1 MVKRIKAQ
9 HQRHGRQW
17 LLGTVSA
24 LSLLA
29 TAHAKADQVTV
40 KDGDTVWDLANQY
53 QTSVN
58 AIEDANPHVKKINSS
73 VDLIYAGQQLE
84 LSKNS
89 TVSQTSAVDSD
100 SYTVKSGDTLSQIS
114 ERLHVSLADL
124 VSWNHLSNPD
134 QLVIGQQLIVK
145 GTATVSQ
152 TPAST
157 SVAEASNTAVSVSS
171 VTDTSAASQAVVQS
185 APVDS
190 AESTVLD
197 RADAVNN
204 AASPASQAGE
214 SAAASNQAASSAVT
228 PAQNLTNSAEQSSM
242 VGSSQSSAANTVQAD
257 TNASP
262 NDQPASTAAASST
275 SEAAPVEQ
283 AAASSTASATAA
295 ISSADAIS
303 ESTSTEQS
311 AQPTVASSVAE
322 STSLVATD
330 SSVTSDQTTTADYSG
345 TVASTSSEQ
354 SNTNSTAATADA
366 TSTSTSEQSSAN
378 SAAATA
384 DATSTSTSE
393 QSSANSAAA
402 TTDTAA
408 STNGSSDLTTG
419 SVVSLAVK
427 LANANIPYVWGGA
440 SLSGM
445 DCSGLVDYV
454 FQNTEGISLPHYTVS
469 LESCVSQH
477 SVAEA
482 QPGDIL
488 FWGDHGSTYHCAIYI
503 GNNQYV
509 AAPQPGQNVE
519 IETISPYFMPSFAGT
534 VIR

>member
-53 QTSVN
+53 QTSVK

-73 VDLIYAGQQLE
+73 VDLIYAGQQLK

-100 SYTVKSGDTLSQIS
+100 SYTVKSGDTLNQIS

-145 GTATVSQ
+145 GTAAASQ

-157 SVAEASNTAVSVSS
+157 SAAEASNTAVSVPATTSASS
-171 VTDTSAASQAVVQS
+171 VSQAVVQT
-185 APVDS
+185 APVVS
-190 AESTVLD
+190 AESTASD
-197 RADAVNN
+197 GADSNSN
-204 AASPASQAGE
+204 AASQASQADE
-214 SAAASNQAASSAVT
+214 PAAAPSQAATSAVTSAQDLTSSTEQSSAAASSEMV
-228 PAQNLTNSAEQSSM
+228 SAE
-242 VGSSQSSAANTVQAD
+242 SSAADMASAD
-257 TNASP
+257 TVSSFD
-262 NDQPASTAAASST
+262 DQSAASST
-275 SEAAPVEQ
+275 SETVPVEQ
-283 AAASSTASATAA
+283 TAASSTATTAAA

-303 ESTSTEQS
+303 ESASAEQPMQS
-311 AQPTVASSVAE
+311 TVASSVAE
-322 STSLVATD
+322 STSQQAD
-330 SSVTSDQTTTADYSG
+330 SSTSLATADSSA
-345 TVASTSSEQ
+345 ASTQTATTDYSTAAASSSTSEQ
-354 SNTNSTAATADA
+354 ASTNSTAGTAD
-366 TSTSTSEQSSAN
+366 SAV
-378 SAAATA
+378 
-384 DATSTSTSE
+384 
-393 QSSANSAAA
+393 
-402 TTDTAA
+402 
-408 STNGSSDLTTG
+408 STNSSSDLTTG

-454 FQNTEGISLPHYTVS
+454 FQNAEGISLPHYTVS

-482 QPGDIL
+482 QPGDVL
-488 FWGDHGSTYHCAIYI
+488 FWGNHGSTYHCAIYI

-534 VIR
+534 VIH

>member
-9 HQRHGRQW
+9 HQRHGQQW

-134 QLVIGQQLIVK
+134 QLAIGQQLIVK
-145 GTATVSQ
+145 GTAAASQ

-157 SVAEASNTAVSVSS
+157 SAAEASNTAVSVPATANAGSVS
-171 VTDTSAASQAVVQS
+171 QTVVQTAPVVSAESTASDVTDSNSNAASQA
-185 APVDS
+185 
-190 AESTVLD
+190 
-197 RADAVNN
+197 
-204 AASPASQAGE
+204 SQADE
-214 SAAASNQAASSAVT
+214 PAAALSQAATPAVTSAQDLTSGTEQSSTAASSEMV
-228 PAQNLTNSAEQSSM
+228 SAE
-242 VGSSQSSAANTVQAD
+242 SSAANMASAD
-257 TNASP
+257 TVSSFD
-262 NDQPASTAAASST
+262 DQSAATTAASST
-275 SEAAPVEQ
+275 SETVPVEQ
-283 AAASSTASATAA
+283 TAASSTTTTAAA
-295 ISSADAIS
+295 ISSADAIN
-303 ESTSTEQS
+303 ESASAEQPTQS
-311 AQPTVASSVAE
+311 TVASSVAA
-322 STSLVATD
+322 STSQQAASSTSPAAAD
-330 SSVTSDQTTTADYSG
+330 SSAASTQTATTDYS
-345 TVASTSSEQ
+345 TAAASTSS
-354 SNTNSTAATADA
+354 S
-366 TSTSTSEQSSAN
+366 STSEQAGAN
-378 SAAATA
+378 STTVAA
-384 DATSTSTSE
+384 
-393 QSSANSAAA
+393 
-402 TTDTAA
+402 DTAA
-408 STNGSSDLTTG
+408 STNSSSDLTTG

-454 FQNTEGISLPHYTVS
+454 FQNAEGISLPHYTVS

-482 QPGDIL
+482 QPGDVL
-488 FWGDHGSTYHCAIYI
+488 FWGNHGSTYHCAIYI

>member
-1 MVKRIKAQ
+1 M
-9 HQRHGRQW
+9 
-17 LLGTVSA
+17 
-24 LSLLA
+24 SLLA

-145 GTATVSQ
+145 GTAAASQ

-157 SVAEASNTAVSVSS
+157 SAAEASNTAVSVPATANAGS
-171 VTDTSAASQAVVQS
+171 VNQTVVQTAPVVSAESTASDGTDSNSNAASQA
-185 APVDS
+185 
-190 AESTVLD
+190 
-197 RADAVNN
+197 
-204 AASPASQAGE
+204 SQADE
-214 SAAASNQAASSAVT
+214 PAAALSQAVT
-228 PAQNLTNSAEQSSM
+228 PAVTSAQDLTSGTEQSSTAASSEM
-242 VGSSQSSAANTVQAD
+242 VSAESSAANMASAD
-257 TNASP
+257 TVSSFD
-262 NDQPASTAAASST
+262 DQSAATTAASST
-275 SEAAPVEQ
+275 SETVPVEQ
-283 AAASSTASATAA
+283 TAASSTTTTAAA
-295 ISSADAIS
+295 ISSADAIN
-303 ESTSTEQS
+303 ESASAEQPTQS
-311 AQPTVASSVAE
+311 TVASSVAE
-322 STSLVATD
+322 STNQQAASSTSLAAAD
-330 SSVTSDQTTTADYSG
+330 SSAASTQTATTDYS
-345 TVASTSSEQ
+345 TAAASTSS
-354 SNTNSTAATADA
+354 S
-366 TSTSTSEQSSAN
+366 STSEQAGAN
-378 SAAATA
+378 STTVAA
-384 DATSTSTSE
+384 
-393 QSSANSAAA
+393 
-402 TTDTAA
+402 DTAA
-408 STNGSSDLTTG
+408 STNSSSDLTTG

-454 FQNTEGISLPHYTVS
+454 FQNAEGISLPHYTVS

-482 QPGDIL
+482 QPGDVL
-488 FWGDHGSTYHCAIYI
+488 FWGNHGSTYHCAIYI

-534 VIR
+534 VIH

>member
-53 QTSVN
+53 QTSVK
-58 AIEDANPHVKKINSS
+58 AIEDANPHVKKISSS

-89 TVSQTSAVDSD
+89 TVSQASAVDSD

-145 GTATVSQ
+145 GTAAASQ

-157 SVAEASNTAVSVSS
+157 SAAEASNTAVSVPATTNASS
-171 VTDTSAASQAVVQS
+171 VSQAVVQT
-185 APVDS
+185 APVVS
-190 AESTVLD
+190 AESTASD
-197 RADAVNN
+197 SAVSINN
-204 AASPASQAGE
+204 AASQTSQADE
-214 SAAASNQAASSAVT
+214 PAAASSQAPAVT
-228 PAQNLTNSAEQSSM
+228 SAQNLNSSAEQSSTAE
-242 VGSSQSSAANTVQAD
+242 SSETVSAESADTVSSFDDQSAA
-257 TNASP
+257 
-262 NDQPASTAAASST
+262 TAAASSA
-275 SEAAPVEQ
+275 SETAPVEQ
-283 AAASSTASATAA
+283 TAASSTATTAAA
-295 ISSADAIS
+295 ISSADANS
-303 ESTSTEQS
+303 ESASAEQPTQS
-311 AQPTVASSVAE
+311 AAASSVAE
-322 STSLVATD
+322 STSQQADSTSLVAAD
-330 SSVTSDQTTTADYSG
+330 SSAASTQTATTDYS
-345 TVASTSSEQ
+345 TAAASTSS
-354 SNTNSTAATADA
+354 S
-366 TSTSTSEQSSAN
+366 STSEQASTNNTAV
-378 SAAATA
+378 AA
-384 DATSTSTSE
+384 
-393 QSSANSAAA
+393 
-402 TTDTAA
+402 DTAA
-408 STNGSSDLTTG
+408 STNSSSDLTTG

-454 FQNTEGISLPHYTVS
+454 FQNAEGISLPHYTVS

-488 FWGDHGSTYHCAIYI
+488 FWGNHGSTYHCAIYI

>member
-9 HQRHGRQW
+9 RQRHGRQW

-53 QTSVN
+53 QTSVK

-124 VSWNHLSNPD
+124 VSWNHLNNPD

-145 GTATVSQ
+145 GTAAASQ
-152 TPAST
+152 TPASI
-157 SVAEASNTAVSVSS
+157 SAAEASNTAVSVPATTNASS
-171 VTDTSAASQAVVQS
+171 VSQAVVQT
-185 APVDS
+185 APVVS
-190 AESTVLD
+190 AESTASD
-197 RADAVNN
+197 GADSNSN
-204 AASPASQAGE
+204 AASQASQADE
-214 SAAASNQAASSAVT
+214 PAAAPSQAATSAVT
-228 PAQNLTNSAEQSSM
+228 SAQDLTSSTEQSSASA
-242 VGSSQSSAANTVQAD
+242 SSEMISAESSAADMASAD
-257 TNASP
+257 TVSSFD
-262 NDQPASTAAASST
+262 DQSAASST
-275 SEAAPVEQ
+275 SETVPVEQ
-283 AAASSTASATAA
+283 TTASSTATTAAA

-303 ESTSTEQS
+303 ESASAEQPMQS
-311 AQPTVASSVAE
+311 TVASSVAE
-322 STSLVATD
+322 STSQQAD
-330 SSVTSDQTTTADYSG
+330 SSTSLATADSSA
-345 TVASTSSEQ
+345 ASTQTATTDYSTAAASSSTSEQ
-354 SNTNSTAATADA
+354 ASTNSTAGTAD
-366 TSTSTSEQSSAN
+366 SAV
-378 SAAATA
+378 
-384 DATSTSTSE
+384 
-393 QSSANSAAA
+393 
-402 TTDTAA
+402 
-408 STNGSSDLTTG
+408 STNSSSDLTTG

-454 FQNTEGISLPHYTVS
+454 FQNAEGISLPHYTVS

-488 FWGDHGSTYHCAIYI
+488 FWGNHGSTYHCAIYI

>member
-9 HQRHGRQW
+9 RQRHGRQW

-53 QTSVN
+53 QTSVK
-58 AIEDANPHVKKINSS
+58 AIEDVNPHVKKINSS

-145 GTATVSQ
+145 GTAAASQ
-152 TPAST
+152 TPASI
-157 SVAEASNTAVSVSS
+157 SAAEASNTAVSVPATTNASS
-171 VTDTSAASQAVVQS
+171 VSQAVVQT
-185 APVDS
+185 APVVS
-190 AESTVLD
+190 AESTASD
-197 RADAVNN
+197 GADSNSNAV
-204 AASPASQAGE
+204 SQASQADE
-214 SAAASNQAASSAVT
+214 PATAPSQAATSAVTSAQDLTSSTEQSSAAASSEMI
-228 PAQNLTNSAEQSSM
+228 SAE
-242 VGSSQSSAANTVQAD
+242 SSAADMASAD
-257 TNASP
+257 TVSSFD
-262 NDQPASTAAASST
+262 DQSAASST
-275 SEAAPVEQ
+275 SETVSVEQ
-283 AAASSTASATAA
+283 TTASSTATTAAA

-303 ESTSTEQS
+303 ESASAEQPMQS
-311 AQPTVASSVAE
+311 TVASSVAE
-322 STSLVATD
+322 STSQQAD
-330 SSVTSDQTTTADYSG
+330 SSTSLATADSSA
-345 TVASTSSEQ
+345 ASTQ
-354 SNTNSTAATADA
+354 TATTDYSTAAA
-366 TSTSTSEQSSAN
+366 SSSTSEQ
-378 SAAATA
+378 
-384 DATSTSTSE
+384 
-393 QSSANSAAA
+393 
-402 TTDTAA
+402 A
-408 STNGSSDLTTG
+408 STNSTVGTADSAVSTSSSSDLTTG

-454 FQNTEGISLPHYTVS
+454 FQNAEGISLPHYTVS

-488 FWGDHGSTYHCAIYI
+488 FWGNHGSTYHCAIYI

-534 VIR
+534 VIH

>member
-29 TAHAKADQVTV
+29 TAHAKADQVTI

-53 QTSVN
+53 QTSVK

-145 GTATVSQ
+145 GTAAASQ

-157 SVAEASNTAVSVSS
+157 SAAEASNTAVSVPATTNASS
-171 VTDTSAASQAVVQS
+171 VSQAVVQT
-185 APVDS
+185 APVVS
-190 AESTVLD
+190 AESTASD
-197 RADAVNN
+197 GADSNSN
-204 AASPASQAGE
+204 AASQASQADE
-214 SAAASNQAASSAVT
+214 PAAAPSQAATSAVTSAQDLTSSTEQSSAAASSEMV
-228 PAQNLTNSAEQSSM
+228 SAE
-242 VGSSQSSAANTVQAD
+242 SSAADMASAD
-257 TNASP
+257 TVSSFD
-262 NDQPASTAAASST
+262 DQSAASST
-275 SEAAPVEQ
+275 SETVPVEQ
-283 AAASSTASATAA
+283 TAASSTATTAAA

-303 ESTSTEQS
+303 ESASAEQPMQS
-311 AQPTVASSVAE
+311 TVASSVAE
-322 STSLVATD
+322 STSQQAD
-330 SSVTSDQTTTADYSG
+330 SSTSLATADLSA
-345 TVASTSSEQ
+345 ASTQTATTDYSTAAASSSTSEQ
-354 SNTNSTAATADA
+354 ASTNSTAGTAD
-366 TSTSTSEQSSAN
+366 SAV
-378 SAAATA
+378 
-384 DATSTSTSE
+384 
-393 QSSANSAAA
+393 
-402 TTDTAA
+402 
-408 STNGSSDLTTG
+408 STNSSSDLTTG

-454 FQNTEGISLPHYTVS
+454 FQNAEGISLPHYTVS

-488 FWGDHGSTYHCAIYI
+488 FWGNHGSTYHCAIYI

-534 VIR
+534 VIH

>member
-9 HQRHGRQW
+9 RQRHGRQW

-53 QTSVN
+53 QTSVK

-145 GTATVSQ
+145 GTAAASQ

-157 SVAEASNTAVSVSS
+157 SAAEASNTAVSVPATTNASS
-171 VTDTSAASQAVVQS
+171 VSQAVVQT
-185 APVDS
+185 APVVS
-190 AESTVLD
+190 AESTASD
-197 RADAVNN
+197 GADSNSN
-204 AASPASQAGE
+204 AASQASQADE
-214 SAAASNQAASSAVT
+214 PAAAPSQAATSAVTSAQDLTSSTEQSSAAASSEMV
-228 PAQNLTNSAEQSSM
+228 SAE
-242 VGSSQSSAANTVQAD
+242 SSAADMASAD
-257 TNASP
+257 TVSSFD
-262 NDQPASTAAASST
+262 DQSAASST
-275 SEAAPVEQ
+275 SETVPVEQ
-283 AAASSTASATAA
+283 TAASSTATTAVA
-295 ISSADAIS
+295 ISSAEAIS
-303 ESTSTEQS
+303 ESASAEQPMQS
-311 AQPTVASSVAE
+311 TVASSVAE
-322 STSLVATD
+322 STSQQAASSTILATAD
-330 SSVTSDQTTTADYSG
+330 SSAASTQTATTDYS
-345 TVASTSSEQ
+345 TAAASSSTSEQ
-354 SNTNSTAATADA
+354 ASTNSTAGTAD
-366 TSTSTSEQSSAN
+366 SAV
-378 SAAATA
+378 
-384 DATSTSTSE
+384 
-393 QSSANSAAA
+393 
-402 TTDTAA
+402 
-408 STNGSSDLTTG
+408 STNSSSDLTTG

-454 FQNTEGISLPHYTVS
+454 FQNAEEISLPHYTVS

-488 FWGDHGSTYHCAIYI
+488 FWGNHGSTYHCAIYI

-534 VIR
+534 VIH

>member
-58 AIEDANPHVKKINSS
+58 AIEDANPHVKKISSS

-124 VSWNHLSNPD
+124 VSWNHLGNPD

-145 GTATVSQ
+145 GTAAASQ

-157 SVAEASNTAVSVSS
+157 SAAEASNTAVSVPATANASS
-171 VTDTSAASQAVVQS
+171 VSQTVVQTAPVVSAESTASDGTDSNSNAASQA
-185 APVDS
+185 
-190 AESTVLD
+190 
-197 RADAVNN
+197 
-204 AASPASQAGE
+204 SQADE
-214 SAAASNQAASSAVT
+214 PAAALSQAATPAVTSAQDLTSGTEQSSTAASSEMV
-228 PAQNLTNSAEQSSM
+228 SAE
-242 VGSSQSSAANTVQAD
+242 SSAANMASAD
-257 TNASP
+257 TVSSFD
-262 NDQPASTAAASST
+262 DQSAATTAASST
-275 SEAAPVEQ
+275 SETVPVEQ
-283 AAASSTASATAA
+283 TAASSTATTAAA

-303 ESTSTEQS
+303 ESASAEQPTQS
-311 AQPTVASSVAE
+311 TVASSVAE
-322 STSLVATD
+322 STNQQAASSTSLAAVNSSAASTQTAT
-330 SSVTSDQTTTADYSG
+330 TDYS
-345 TVASTSSEQ
+345 TAAASTSS
-354 SNTNSTAATADA
+354 S
-366 TSTSTSEQSSAN
+366 STSEQAGAN
-378 SAAATA
+378 STTVAA
-384 DATSTSTSE
+384 
-393 QSSANSAAA
+393 
-402 TTDTAA
+402 DTAA
-408 STNGSSDLTTG
+408 STNSSSDLTTG

-454 FQNTEGISLPHYTVS
+454 FQNAEGISLPHYTVS

-488 FWGDHGSTYHCAIYI
+488 FWGNHGSTYHCAIYI

>member
-9 HQRHGRQW
+9 RQRHGRQW

-53 QTSVN
+53 QTSVK

-124 VSWNHLSNPD
+124 VSWNHLNNPD

-145 GTATVSQ
+145 GTAAASQ
-152 TPAST
+152 TPASI
-157 SVAEASNTAVSVSS
+157 SAAEASNTAVSVPATTNASS
-171 VTDTSAASQAVVQS
+171 VSQAVVQT
-185 APVDS
+185 APVVS
-190 AESTVLD
+190 AESTASD
-197 RADAVNN
+197 GADSNSN
-204 AASPASQAGE
+204 AASQASQADE
-214 SAAASNQAASSAVT
+214 PAAAPSQAATSAVT
-228 PAQNLTNSAEQSSM
+228 SAQDLTSSTEQSSAE
-242 VGSSQSSAANTVQAD
+242 SLAADMASAD
-257 TNASP
+257 TVSSFD
-262 NDQPASTAAASST
+262 DQSAASST
-275 SEAAPVEQ
+275 SETVPVEQ
-283 AAASSTASATAA
+283 TTASSTATTAAA

-303 ESTSTEQS
+303 ESASAEQPMQS
-311 AQPTVASSVAE
+311 TVASSVAE
-322 STSLVATD
+322 STSQQAASSTSLATAD
-330 SSVTSDQTTTADYSG
+330 SSAASTQTATTDYS
-345 TVASTSSEQ
+345 TAAASSSTSEQ
-354 SNTNSTAATADA
+354 ASTNSTAGTAD
-366 TSTSTSEQSSAN
+366 SAV
-378 SAAATA
+378 
-384 DATSTSTSE
+384 
-393 QSSANSAAA
+393 
-402 TTDTAA
+402 
-408 STNGSSDLTTG
+408 STNSSSDLTTG

-454 FQNTEGISLPHYTVS
+454 FQNAEGISLPHYTVS

-488 FWGDHGSTYHCAIYI
+488 FWGNHGSTYHCAIYI

-534 VIR
+534 VIH

>member
-9 HQRHGRQW
+9 RQRHGRQW

-53 QTSVN
+53 QTSVK

-145 GTATVSQ
+145 GTAAASQ
-152 TPAST
+152 TPASI
-157 SVAEASNTAVSVSS
+157 SAAEASNTAVSVPATTNASS
-171 VTDTSAASQAVVQS
+171 VSQAVVQT
-185 APVDS
+185 APVVS
-190 AESTVLD
+190 AESTASD
-197 RADAVNN
+197 GADSNSNAV
-204 AASPASQAGE
+204 SQASQADE
-214 SAAASNQAASSAVT
+214 PVAAPSQAATSAVTSAQDLTSSTEQSSAAASSEMI
-228 PAQNLTNSAEQSSM
+228 SAE
-242 VGSSQSSAANTVQAD
+242 SSAADMASAD
-257 TNASP
+257 TVSSFD
-262 NDQPASTAAASST
+262 DQSAASST
-275 SEAAPVEQ
+275 SETVSVEQ
-283 AAASSTASATAA
+283 TTASSTSTTAAA

-303 ESTSTEQS
+303 ESASAEQPMQS
-311 AQPTVASSVAE
+311 TVASSVAE
-322 STSLVATD
+322 STSQQAD
-330 SSVTSDQTTTADYSG
+330 SSTSLATADSSA
-345 TVASTSSEQ
+345 ASTQ
-354 SNTNSTAATADA
+354 TATTDYSTAAA
-366 TSTSTSEQSSAN
+366 SSSTSEQ
-378 SAAATA
+378 
-384 DATSTSTSE
+384 
-393 QSSANSAAA
+393 
-402 TTDTAA
+402 A
-408 STNGSSDLTTG
+408 STNSTVGTADSAVSTSSSSDLTTG

-454 FQNTEGISLPHYTVS
+454 FQNAEGISLPHYTVS

-488 FWGDHGSTYHCAIYI
+488 FWGNHGSTYHCAIYI

-534 VIR
+534 VIH

>member
-89 TVSQTSAVDSD
+89 TVSQTSAVDGD

-145 GTATVSQ
+145 GTAAASQ

-157 SVAEASNTAVSVSS
+157 SAAEASNTAVSVPATANASS
-171 VTDTSAASQAVVQS
+171 VSQAVVQT
-185 APVDS
+185 APVVS
-190 AESTVLD
+190 AESTASD
-197 RADAVNN
+197 GTDSNSN
-204 AASPASQAGE
+204 AASQASQADEPAAALSQAATPAVTSAQDLTSGTE
-214 SAAASNQAASSAVT
+214 QSSAAASSEMV
-228 PAQNLTNSAEQSSM
+228 SAE
-242 VGSSQSSAANTVQAD
+242 SSAADMASAD
-257 TNASP
+257 TVSSFD
-262 NDQPASTAAASST
+262 DQSAASST
-275 SEAAPVEQ
+275 SETVPVEQ
-283 AAASSTASATAA
+283 TAASSTATTAAA

-303 ESTSTEQS
+303 ESASAEQPMQS
-311 AQPTVASSVAE
+311 TVASSVAE
-322 STSLVATD
+322 STSQQAD
-330 SSVTSDQTTTADYSG
+330 SSTSLATADSSA
-345 TVASTSSEQ
+345 ASTQTATTDYSTAAASSSTSEQ
-354 SNTNSTAATADA
+354 ASTNSTAGTAD
-366 TSTSTSEQSSAN
+366 SAV
-378 SAAATA
+378 
-384 DATSTSTSE
+384 
-393 QSSANSAAA
+393 
-402 TTDTAA
+402 
-408 STNGSSDLTTG
+408 STNSSSDLTTG

-454 FQNTEGISLPHYTVS
+454 FQNAEGISLPHYTVS

-482 QPGDIL
+482 QPGDVL
-488 FWGDHGSTYHCAIYI
+488 FWGNHGSTYHCAIYI

-509 AAPQPGQNVE
+509 AAPRPGQNVE

-534 VIR
+534 VIH

>member
-145 GTATVSQ
+145 GTAAASQ

-157 SVAEASNTAVSVSS
+157 SAAEASNTAVSVPATANAGS
-171 VTDTSAASQAVVQS
+171 VSQTVVQTAPVVSAESTASDGADSNSDAASQA
-185 APVDS
+185 
-190 AESTVLD
+190 
-197 RADAVNN
+197 
-204 AASPASQAGE
+204 SQADE
-214 SAAASNQAASSAVT
+214 PAAAPSQAAISAVTSAQDLTSSTEQSSAAASSEMV
-228 PAQNLTNSAEQSSM
+228 SAE
-242 VGSSQSSAANTVQAD
+242 SSAADMASAD
-257 TNASP
+257 TVSSFD
-262 NDQPASTAAASST
+262 DQSTATTAASST
-275 SEAAPVEQ
+275 SETVPVEQ
-283 AAASSTASATAA
+283 TAASSTTTTAAA
-295 ISSADAIS
+295 ISSSDAIN
-303 ESTSTEQS
+303 ESASAEQPTQS
-311 AQPTVASSVAE
+311 TVASSVVE
-322 STSLVATD
+322 STSQQAASSTSPAAAD
-330 SSVTSDQTTTADYSG
+330 SSAASTQTATTDYS
-345 TVASTSSEQ
+345 TAAASTSS
-354 SNTNSTAATADA
+354 S
-366 TSTSTSEQSSAN
+366 STSEQAGTN
-378 SAAATA
+378 STTVAA
-384 DATSTSTSE
+384 D
-393 QSSANSAAA
+393 
-402 TTDTAA
+402 TTA
-408 STNGSSDLTTG
+408 STNSSSDLTTG

-454 FQNTEGISLPHYTVS
+454 FQNAEGISLPHYTVS

-488 FWGDHGSTYHCAIYI
+488 FWGNHGSTYHCAIYI

>member
-145 GTATVSQ
+145 GTAAASQ

-157 SVAEASNTAVSVSS
+157 SAAEASNTAVSVPATANAGS
-171 VTDTSAASQAVVQS
+171 VSQTVVQTAPVVSAESTASDGADSNSDAASQA
-185 APVDS
+185 
-190 AESTVLD
+190 
-197 RADAVNN
+197 
-204 AASPASQAGE
+204 SQADE
-214 SAAASNQAASSAVT
+214 PAAAPSQAAISAVTSAQDLTSSTEQSSAAASSEMV
-228 PAQNLTNSAEQSSM
+228 SAE
-242 VGSSQSSAANTVQAD
+242 SSAADMASAD
-257 TNASP
+257 TVSSFD
-262 NDQPASTAAASST
+262 DQSTATTAASST
-275 SEAAPVEQ
+275 SETVPVEQ
-283 AAASSTASATAA
+283 TAASSTATTAAA
-295 ISSADAIS
+295 ISSSDAIN
-303 ESTSTEQS
+303 ESASAEQPTQS
-311 AQPTVASSVAE
+311 TVASSVVE
-322 STSLVATD
+322 STSQQAD
-330 SSVTSDQTTTADYSG
+330 SSTSPAAADSSATSTQTATTDYS
-345 TVASTSSEQ
+345 TAAASTSS
-354 SNTNSTAATADA
+354 S
-366 TSTSTSEQSSAN
+366 STSEQAGTN
-378 SAAATA
+378 STTVAA
-384 DATSTSTSE
+384 D
-393 QSSANSAAA
+393 
-402 TTDTAA
+402 TTA
-408 STNGSSDLTTG
+408 STNSSSDLTTG

-454 FQNTEGISLPHYTVS
+454 FQNAEGISLPHYTVS

-488 FWGDHGSTYHCAIYI
+488 FWGNHGSTYHCAIYI

>member
-9 HQRHGRQW
+9 HQWHGRQW

-134 QLVIGQQLIVK
+134 QLAIGQQLIVK
-145 GTATVSQ
+145 GTAAASQ

-157 SVAEASNTAVSVSS
+157 SAAEASNTAVSVPATANAGS
-171 VTDTSAASQAVVQS
+171 VSQTVVQTAPVVSAESTASDGTDSNSNAASQA
-185 APVDS
+185 
-190 AESTVLD
+190 
-197 RADAVNN
+197 
-204 AASPASQAGE
+204 SQADE
-214 SAAASNQAASSAVT
+214 PAAALSQAATPAVT
-228 PAQNLTNSAEQSSM
+228 SAQDLTSGTEQSSTASSEM
-242 VGSSQSSAANTVQAD
+242 VSAESSAANMASAD
-257 TNASP
+257 TVSSFD
-262 NDQPASTAAASST
+262 DQSAATTAASST
-275 SEAAPVEQ
+275 SETVPVEQ
-283 AAASSTASATAA
+283 TAASSTTTTAAA
-295 ISSADAIS
+295 ISSADAIN
-303 ESTSTEQS
+303 ESALAEQPTQS
-311 AQPTVASSVAE
+311 TVASSVAA
-322 STSLVATD
+322 STSQQAASSTSPAAAD
-330 SSVTSDQTTTADYSG
+330 SSAASTQTATTDYS
-345 TVASTSSEQ
+345 TAAASTSS
-354 SNTNSTAATADA
+354 S
-366 TSTSTSEQSSAN
+366 STSEQAGAN
-378 SAAATA
+378 STTVAA
-384 DATSTSTSE
+384 D
-393 QSSANSAAA
+393 
-402 TTDTAA
+402 TTA
-408 STNGSSDLTTG
+408 STNSSSDLTTG

-454 FQNTEGISLPHYTVS
+454 FQNAEGISLPHYTVS

-482 QPGDIL
+482 QPGDVL
-488 FWGDHGSTYHCAIYI
+488 FWGNHGSTYHCAIYI

>member
-9 HQRHGRQW
+9 RQRHGRQW

-53 QTSVN
+53 QTSVK

-124 VSWNHLSNPD
+124 VSWNHLNNPD

-145 GTATVSQ
+145 GTAAASQ
-152 TPAST
+152 TPASI
-157 SVAEASNTAVSVSS
+157 SAAEASNTAVSVPATANAGS
-171 VTDTSAASQAVVQS
+171 VSQTVVQTAPVVSAESTALDGTDSNSNAASQA
-185 APVDS
+185 
-190 AESTVLD
+190 
-197 RADAVNN
+197 
-204 AASPASQAGE
+204 SQADE
-214 SAAASNQAASSAVT
+214 PAAALSQAATPAVTSAQDLTSGTEQSSTAASSEMV
-228 PAQNLTNSAEQSSM
+228 SAE
-242 VGSSQSSAANTVQAD
+242 SSAANMASAD
-257 TNASP
+257 TVSSFD
-262 NDQPASTAAASST
+262 DQSAATTAASST
-275 SEAAPVEQ
+275 SETVPVEQ
-283 AAASSTASATAA
+283 TAASSTTTTAAA
-295 ISSADAIS
+295 ISSADAIN
-303 ESTSTEQS
+303 ESASAEQPTQS
-311 AQPTVASSVAE
+311 TVASSVAE
-322 STSLVATD
+322 STNQQAASSTSLAAAD
-330 SSVTSDQTTTADYSG
+330 SSAASTQTATTDYS
-345 TVASTSSEQ
+345 TAAASTSS
-354 SNTNSTAATADA
+354 S
-366 TSTSTSEQSSAN
+366 STSEQASAN
-378 SAAATA
+378 STTVAADTAAATN
-384 DATSTSTSE
+384 
-393 QSSANSAAA
+393 SSL
-402 TTDTAA
+402 
-408 STNGSSDLTTG
+408 DLTTG

-454 FQNTEGISLPHYTVS
+454 FQNAEGISLPHYTVS

-482 QPGDIL
+482 QPGDVL
-488 FWGDHGSTYHCAIYI
+488 FWGNHGSTYHCAIYI

>member
-145 GTATVSQ
+145 GTAAASQ

-157 SVAEASNTAVSVSS
+157 SAAEASNTAVSVPATANAGSVSQTVVQTAPVVSS
-171 VTDTSAASQAVVQS
+171 ESTASDGTDSNSNAASQA
-185 APVDS
+185 
-190 AESTVLD
+190 
-197 RADAVNN
+197 
-204 AASPASQAGE
+204 SQADE
-214 SAAASNQAASSAVT
+214 PAAALSQAATPAVTSAQDLTSGTEQSSTAASSEMV
-228 PAQNLTNSAEQSSM
+228 SAE
-242 VGSSQSSAANTVQAD
+242 SSAANMASAD
-257 TNASP
+257 TVSSFD
-262 NDQPASTAAASST
+262 DQSAATTAASST
-275 SEAAPVEQ
+275 SETVLVEQ
-283 AAASSTASATAA
+283 TAASSTTTTAAA
-295 ISSADAIS
+295 ISSADAIN
-303 ESTSTEQS
+303 ESASAEQPTQS
-311 AQPTVASSVAE
+311 TVASSVAE
-322 STSLVATD
+322 STNQQAASSTSLAAAD
-330 SSVTSDQTTTADYSG
+330 SSAASTQTATTDYS
-345 TVASTSSEQ
+345 TAAASTSS
-354 SNTNSTAATADA
+354 S
-366 TSTSTSEQSSAN
+366 STSEQAGAN
-378 SAAATA
+378 STTVAA
-384 DATSTSTSE
+384 
-393 QSSANSAAA
+393 
-402 TTDTAA
+402 DTAA
-408 STNGSSDLTTG
+408 STNSSSDLTTG

-454 FQNTEGISLPHYTVS
+454 FQNAEGISLPHYTVS

-482 QPGDIL
+482 QPGDVL
-488 FWGDHGSTYHCAIYI
+488 FWGNHGSTYHCAIYI

>member
-53 QTSVN
+53 QTSVK
-58 AIEDANPHVKKINSS
+58 AIEDANPHVKKISSS

-145 GTATVSQ
+145 GTAAASQ

-157 SVAEASNTAVSVSS
+157 SAAEASNTAVSVPATANASS
-171 VTDTSAASQAVVQS
+171 VSQTVVQTAPVVSAESTASDGTDSNSNAASQASQADEPAAALS
-185 APVDS
+185 QAAAPVVTS
-190 AESTVLD
+190 AQDLTSGTEQS
-197 RADAVNN
+197 
-204 AASPASQAGE
+204 
-214 SAAASNQAASSAVT
+214 SAAASSEMV
-228 PAQNLTNSAEQSSM
+228 SAE
-242 VGSSQSSAANTVQAD
+242 SSAADMASAD
-257 TNASP
+257 TVSSFD
-262 NDQPASTAAASST
+262 DQSAATTAASST
-275 SEAAPVEQ
+275 SETVPVEQ
-283 AAASSTASATAA
+283 TAASSTTTTAAA

-303 ESTSTEQS
+303 ESASAEQPTQS
-311 AQPTVASSVAE
+311 TVASSVAE
-322 STSLVATD
+322 STSQQAD
-330 SSVTSDQTTTADYSG
+330 SSTSLAVADSSAANTQTATTDYS
-345 TVASTSSEQ
+345 TAAASTSS
-354 SNTNSTAATADA
+354 S
-366 TSTSTSEQSSAN
+366 STSEQAGAN
-378 SAAATA
+378 STTVAA
-384 DATSTSTSE
+384 D
-393 QSSANSAAA
+393 
-402 TTDTAA
+402 TTA
-408 STNGSSDLTTG
+408 STNSSSDLTTG

-454 FQNTEGISLPHYTVS
+454 FQNAEGISLPHYTVS

-488 FWGDHGSTYHCAIYI
+488 FWGNHGSTYHCAIYI

>member
-100 SYTVKSGDTLSQIS
+100 SYTAKSGDTLSQIS

-145 GTATVSQ
+145 GTAAASQ

-157 SVAEASNTAVSVSS
+157 SAAEASNTAVSVPATANAGS
-171 VTDTSAASQAVVQS
+171 VSQTVVQTAPVVSAESTASDGTDSNSNAASQA
-185 APVDS
+185 
-190 AESTVLD
+190 
-197 RADAVNN
+197 
-204 AASPASQAGE
+204 SQADE
-214 SAAASNQAASSAVT
+214 PAAALSQAATPAVTSAQDLTSGTEQSSTAASSEMV
-228 PAQNLTNSAEQSSM
+228 SAE
-242 VGSSQSSAANTVQAD
+242 SSAANMASAD
-257 TNASP
+257 TVSSFD
-262 NDQPASTAAASST
+262 DQSAATTAASST
-275 SEAAPVEQ
+275 SETVPVEQ
-283 AAASSTASATAA
+283 TAASSTTTTAAA
-295 ISSADAIS
+295 ISSADAIN
-303 ESTSTEQS
+303 ESASAEQPTQS
-311 AQPTVASSVAE
+311 TVASSVAE
-322 STSLVATD
+322 STNQQAASSTSLAAAD
-330 SSVTSDQTTTADYSG
+330 SSAASTQTATTDYS
-345 TVASTSSEQ
+345 TAAASTSS
-354 SNTNSTAATADA
+354 S
-366 TSTSTSEQSSAN
+366 STSEQAGAN
-378 SAAATA
+378 STTVAA
-384 DATSTSTSE
+384 
-393 QSSANSAAA
+393 
-402 TTDTAA
+402 DTAA
-408 STNGSSDLTTG
+408 STNSSSDLTTG

-454 FQNTEGISLPHYTVS
+454 FQNAEGISLPHYTVS

-482 QPGDIL
+482 QPGDVL
-488 FWGDHGSTYHCAIYI
+488 FWGNHGSTYHCAIYI

>member
-9 HQRHGRQW
+9 RQRHGRQW

-53 QTSVN
+53 QTSVK

-145 GTATVSQ
+145 GTAAASQ
-152 TPAST
+152 TPASI
-157 SVAEASNTAVSVSS
+157 SAAEASNTAVSVPATTNASS
-171 VTDTSAASQAVVQS
+171 VSQAVVQT
-185 APVDS
+185 APVVS
-190 AESTVLD
+190 AESTASD
-197 RADAVNN
+197 GADSNSN
-204 AASPASQAGE
+204 AASQASQADE
-214 SAAASNQAASSAVT
+214 PAAAPSQAATSAVT
-228 PAQNLTNSAEQSSM
+228 SAQDLTSSTEQSSAE
-242 VGSSQSSAANTVQAD
+242 SSAADMASAD
-257 TNASP
+257 TVSSFD
-262 NDQPASTAAASST
+262 DQSAATTAASST
-275 SEAAPVEQ
+275 SETVPVEQ
-283 AAASSTASATAA
+283 TAASSTTTTAAA
-295 ISSADAIS
+295 ISSADAIN
-303 ESTSTEQS
+303 ESASAEQP
-311 AQPTVASSVAE
+311 AQSTVASSVAE
-322 STSLVATD
+322 STSQQAD
-330 SSVTSDQTTTADYSG
+330 SSTSLATADSSA
-345 TVASTSSEQ
+345 ASTQTATTDYSIAAASSSTSEQ
-354 SNTNSTAATADA
+354 ASTNSTAGTADSA
-366 TSTSTSEQSSAN
+366 VSTSS
-378 SAAATA
+378 
-384 DATSTSTSE
+384 
-393 QSSANSAAA
+393 
-402 TTDTAA
+402 
-408 STNGSSDLTTG
+408 SSDLTTG

-454 FQNTEGISLPHYTVS
+454 FQNAEGISLPHYTVS

-488 FWGDHGSTYHCAIYI
+488 FWGNHGSTYHCAIYI

-534 VIR
+534 VIH

>member
-9 HQRHGRQW
+9 RQRHGRQW

-53 QTSVN
+53 QTSVK

-145 GTATVSQ
+145 GTAAASQ
-152 TPAST
+152 TPASI
-157 SVAEASNTAVSVSS
+157 SAAEASNTAVSVPATTNASS
-171 VTDTSAASQAVVQS
+171 VSQAVVQT
-185 APVDS
+185 APVVS
-190 AESTVLD
+190 AESTASD
-197 RADAVNN
+197 GADSNSNAV
-204 AASPASQAGE
+204 SQASQAATSAVTSAQDLTSSTE
-214 SAAASNQAASSAVT
+214 QSSAAASSEMI
-228 PAQNLTNSAEQSSM
+228 SAE
-242 VGSSQSSAANTVQAD
+242 SSAADMASAD
-257 TNASP
+257 TVSSFD
-262 NDQPASTAAASST
+262 DQSAASST
-275 SEAAPVEQ
+275 SETVSVEQ
-283 AAASSTASATAA
+283 TTASSTATTAAA

-303 ESTSTEQS
+303 ESASAEQPMQS
-311 AQPTVASSVAE
+311 TVASSVAE
-322 STSLVATD
+322 STSQQAD
-330 SSVTSDQTTTADYSG
+330 SSTSLATADSSA
-345 TVASTSSEQ
+345 ASTQ
-354 SNTNSTAATADA
+354 TATTDYSTAAA
-366 TSTSTSEQSSAN
+366 SSSTSEQ
-378 SAAATA
+378 
-384 DATSTSTSE
+384 
-393 QSSANSAAA
+393 
-402 TTDTAA
+402 A
-408 STNGSSDLTTG
+408 STNSTVGTADSAVSTSSSSDLTTG

-454 FQNTEGISLPHYTVS
+454 FQNAEGISLPHYTVS
-469 LESCVSQH
+469 LESCASQH

-488 FWGDHGSTYHCAIYI
+488 FWGNHGSTYHCAIYI

-534 VIR
+534 VIH

>member
-9 HQRHGRQW
+9 RQRHGRQW

-53 QTSVN
+53 QTSVK

-145 GTATVSQ
+145 GTAAASQ
-152 TPAST
+152 TPASI
-157 SVAEASNTAVSVSS
+157 SAAEASNTAVSVPATTNASS
-171 VTDTSAASQAVVQS
+171 VSQAVVQT
-185 APVDS
+185 APVVS
-190 AESTVLD
+190 AESTASD
-197 RADAVNN
+197 GTDSNSNAV
-204 AASPASQAGE
+204 SQASQADE
-214 SAAASNQAASSAVT
+214 PAAAPSQAATSAVTSAQDLTSSTEQSSAAASSEMI
-228 PAQNLTNSAEQSSM
+228 SAE
-242 VGSSQSSAANTVQAD
+242 SSAADMASAD
-257 TNASP
+257 TVSSFD
-262 NDQPASTAAASST
+262 DQSAASST
-275 SEAAPVEQ
+275 SETVSVEQ
-283 AAASSTASATAA
+283 TTASSTATTAAA

-303 ESTSTEQS
+303 ESASAEQPMQS
-311 AQPTVASSVAE
+311 TVASSVAE
-322 STSLVATD
+322 STSQQAD
-330 SSVTSDQTTTADYSG
+330 SSTSLATADSSA
-345 TVASTSSEQ
+345 ASTQ
-354 SNTNSTAATADA
+354 TATTDYSTAAA
-366 TSTSTSEQSSAN
+366 SSSTSEQ
-378 SAAATA
+378 
-384 DATSTSTSE
+384 
-393 QSSANSAAA
+393 
-402 TTDTAA
+402 A
-408 STNGSSDLTTG
+408 STNSTVGTADSAVSTSSSSDLTTG

-454 FQNTEGISLPHYTVS
+454 FQNAEGISLPHYTVS

-488 FWGDHGSTYHCAIYI
+488 FWGNHGSTYHCAIYI

-534 VIR
+534 VIH

>member
-145 GTATVSQ
+145 GTAAASQ

-157 SVAEASNTAVSVSS
+157 SAAEASNTAVSVPATANAGS
-171 VTDTSAASQAVVQS
+171 VSQTVVQTAPVVSAESTASDGTDSNSNAASQA
-185 APVDS
+185 
-190 AESTVLD
+190 
-197 RADAVNN
+197 
-204 AASPASQAGE
+204 SQADE
-214 SAAASNQAASSAVT
+214 PAAALSQAATPAVTSAQDLTSGTEQSSTAASSEMV
-228 PAQNLTNSAEQSSM
+228 SAE
-242 VGSSQSSAANTVQAD
+242 SSAANMASAD
-257 TNASP
+257 TVSSFD
-262 NDQPASTAAASST
+262 DQSAATTAASST
-275 SEAAPVEQ
+275 SETVPVEQ
-283 AAASSTASATAA
+283 TAASSTATTAAA

-303 ESTSTEQS
+303 ESASAEQPTQS
-311 AQPTVASSVAE
+311 TVASSVAE
-322 STSLVATD
+322 STNQQAASSTSLAAVNSSAASTQTAT
-330 SSVTSDQTTTADYSG
+330 TDYS
-345 TVASTSSEQ
+345 TAAASTSS
-354 SNTNSTAATADA
+354 S
-366 TSTSTSEQSSAN
+366 STSEQAGAN
-378 SAAATA
+378 STTVAA
-384 DATSTSTSE
+384 
-393 QSSANSAAA
+393 
-402 TTDTAA
+402 DTAA
-408 STNGSSDLTTG
+408 STNSSSDLTTG

-454 FQNTEGISLPHYTVS
+454 FQNAEGISLPHYTVS

-488 FWGDHGSTYHCAIYI
+488 FWGNHGSTYHCAIYI

>member
-145 GTATVSQ
+145 GTAAASQ

-157 SVAEASNTAVSVSS
+157 SVAEASNTAVSVPATANAGS
-171 VTDTSAASQAVVQS
+171 VSQTVVQTAPVVSAESTASDGTDSNSNAASQA
-185 APVDS
+185 
-190 AESTVLD
+190 
-197 RADAVNN
+197 
-204 AASPASQAGE
+204 SQADE
-214 SAAASNQAASSAVT
+214 PAAALSQAATPAVTSAQDLTSGTEQSSTAASSEMV
-228 PAQNLTNSAEQSSM
+228 SAE
-242 VGSSQSSAANTVQAD
+242 SSAANMASAD
-257 TNASP
+257 TVSSFD
-262 NDQPASTAAASST
+262 DQSAATTAASST
-275 SEAAPVEQ
+275 SETVPVEQ
-283 AAASSTASATAA
+283 TAASSTTTTAAA
-295 ISSADAIS
+295 ISSADAIN
-303 ESTSTEQS
+303 ESASAEQPTQS
-311 AQPTVASSVAE
+311 TVASSVAE
-322 STSLVATD
+322 STNQQAASSTSLAAAD
-330 SSVTSDQTTTADYSG
+330 SSAASTQTATTDYS
-345 TVASTSSEQ
+345 TAAASTSS
-354 SNTNSTAATADA
+354 S
-366 TSTSTSEQSSAN
+366 STSEQAGAN
-378 SAAATA
+378 STTVAA
-384 DATSTSTSE
+384 
-393 QSSANSAAA
+393 
-402 TTDTAA
+402 DTAA
-408 STNGSSDLTTG
+408 STNSSSDLTTG

-454 FQNTEGISLPHYTVS
+454 FQNAEGISLPHYTVS

-482 QPGDIL
+482 QPGDVL
-488 FWGDHGSTYHCAIYI
+488 FWGNHGSTYHCAIYI

>member
-9 HQRHGRQW
+9 RQRHGRQW

-53 QTSVN
+53 QTSVK

-145 GTATVSQ
+145 GTAAASQ
-152 TPAST
+152 TPASI
-157 SVAEASNTAVSVSS
+157 SAAEASNTAVSVPATTNASS
-171 VTDTSAASQAVVQS
+171 VSQAVVQT
-185 APVDS
+185 APVVS
-190 AESTVLD
+190 AESTASD
-197 RADAVNN
+197 GADSNSN
-204 AASPASQAGE
+204 AASQASQADE
-214 SAAASNQAASSAVT
+214 PAAAPSQAAASAVT
-228 PAQNLTNSAEQSSM
+228 SAQDLTSSTEQSSAE
-242 VGSSQSSAANTVQAD
+242 SSAADMASAD
-257 TNASP
+257 TVSSFD
-262 NDQPASTAAASST
+262 DQSAATTAASST
-275 SEAAPVEQ
+275 SETVPVEQ
-283 AAASSTASATAA
+283 TAASSTTTTAAA
-295 ISSADAIS
+295 ISSADAIN
-303 ESTSTEQS
+303 ESASAEQPTQS
-311 AQPTVASSVAE
+311 TVASSVAE
-322 STSLVATD
+322 STSQQAD
-330 SSVTSDQTTTADYSG
+330 SSTSLATADSSA
-345 TVASTSSEQ
+345 ASTQTATTDYSIAAASSSTSEQ
-354 SNTNSTAATADA
+354 ASTNSTAGTADSA
-366 TSTSTSEQSSAN
+366 VSTSS
-378 SAAATA
+378 
-384 DATSTSTSE
+384 
-393 QSSANSAAA
+393 
-402 TTDTAA
+402 
-408 STNGSSDLTTG
+408 SSDLTTG

-454 FQNTEGISLPHYTVS
+454 FQNAEGISLPHYTVS

-488 FWGDHGSTYHCAIYI
+488 FWGNHGSTYHCAIYI

-534 VIR
+534 VIH

>member
-9 HQRHGRQW
+9 RQRHGRQW

-29 TAHAKADQVTV
+29 TAHAKADQVIV

-53 QTSVN
+53 QTSVK

-145 GTATVSQ
+145 GTAAASQ
-152 TPAST
+152 TPASI
-157 SVAEASNTAVSVSS
+157 SAAEASNTAVSVPATTNASS
-171 VTDTSAASQAVVQS
+171 VSQAVVQT
-185 APVDS
+185 APVVS
-190 AESTVLD
+190 AESTASD
-197 RADAVNN
+197 GADSNSN
-204 AASPASQAGE
+204 AASQASQADE
-214 SAAASNQAASSAVT
+214 PAAAPSQAATSAVT
-228 PAQNLTNSAEQSSM
+228 SAQDLTSSTEQSSAE
-242 VGSSQSSAANTVQAD
+242 SSAADMASAD
-257 TNASP
+257 TVSSFD
-262 NDQPASTAAASST
+262 DQSAATTAASST
-275 SEAAPVEQ
+275 SETVPVEQ
-283 AAASSTASATAA
+283 TVASSTTTTAAA
-295 ISSADAIS
+295 ISSADAIN
-303 ESTSTEQS
+303 ESASAEQPTQS
-311 AQPTVASSVAE
+311 TVASSVAE
-322 STSLVATD
+322 STSQQAD
-330 SSVTSDQTTTADYSG
+330 SSTSLATADSSA
-345 TVASTSSEQ
+345 ASTQTATTDYSIAAASSSTSEQ
-354 SNTNSTAATADA
+354 ASTNSTAGTADSA
-366 TSTSTSEQSSAN
+366 VSTSS
-378 SAAATA
+378 
-384 DATSTSTSE
+384 
-393 QSSANSAAA
+393 
-402 TTDTAA
+402 
-408 STNGSSDLTTG
+408 SSDLTTG

-454 FQNTEGISLPHYTVS
+454 FQNAEGISLPHYTVS

-488 FWGDHGSTYHCAIYI
+488 FWGNHGSTYHCAIYI

-534 VIR
+534 VIH

>member
-24 LSLLA
+24 LSLLT

-53 QTSVN
+53 QTSVK

-145 GTATVSQ
+145 GTAAASQ

-157 SVAEASNTAVSVSS
+157 SAAEASNTAVSVPATTNASS
-171 VTDTSAASQAVVQS
+171 VSQAVVQT
-185 APVDS
+185 APVVS
-190 AESTVLD
+190 AESTASD
-197 RADAVNN
+197 GADSNSN
-204 AASPASQAGE
+204 AASQASQADE
-214 SAAASNQAASSAVT
+214 PAAAPSQAATSAVTSAQDLTSSTEQSSAAASSEMV
-228 PAQNLTNSAEQSSM
+228 SAE
-242 VGSSQSSAANTVQAD
+242 SSAADMASAD
-257 TNASP
+257 TVSSFD
-262 NDQPASTAAASST
+262 DQSAASST
-275 SEAAPVEQ
+275 SETVPVEQ
-283 AAASSTASATAA
+283 TAASSTATTAAA

-303 ESTSTEQS
+303 ESASAEQPMQS
-311 AQPTVASSVAE
+311 TVASSVAE
-322 STSLVATD
+322 STSQQAD
-330 SSVTSDQTTTADYSG
+330 SSTSLATADSSA
-345 TVASTSSEQ
+345 ASTQTATTDYSTAAASSSTSEQ
-354 SNTNSTAATADA
+354 ASTNSTAGTAD
-366 TSTSTSEQSSAN
+366 SAV
-378 SAAATA
+378 
-384 DATSTSTSE
+384 
-393 QSSANSAAA
+393 
-402 TTDTAA
+402 
-408 STNGSSDLTTG
+408 STNSSSDLTTG

-454 FQNTEGISLPHYTVS
+454 FQNAEGISLPHYTVS

-488 FWGDHGSTYHCAIYI
+488 FWGNHGSTYHCAIYI

-534 VIR
+534 VIH

>member
-53 QTSVN
+53 QTSVK
-58 AIEDANPHVKKINSS
+58 AIEDANPHVKKISSS

-89 TVSQTSAVDSD
+89 TDSQTSAVDSD
-100 SYTVKSGDTLSQIS
+100 SYTVKSGDTLSQIG

-145 GTATVSQ
+145 GTAAASQ

-157 SVAEASNTAVSVSS
+157 SAAEASDTAVSVPATTNAGS
-171 VTDTSAASQAVVQS
+171 VSQAVVQT
-185 APVDS
+185 APVVS
-190 AESTVLD
+190 AESTASD
-197 RADAVNN
+197 GADSNSDA
-204 AASPASQAGE
+204 ASQASQADE
-214 SAAASNQAASSAVT
+214 PAAAPSQAAISAATSAQDLTSSTEQSSAAASSEMV
-228 PAQNLTNSAEQSSM
+228 SAE
-242 VGSSQSSAANTVQAD
+242 SSAADMASAD
-257 TNASP
+257 TVSSFD
-262 NDQPASTAAASST
+262 DQSAASST
-275 SEAAPVEQ
+275 SETVPVEQ
-283 AAASSTASATAA
+283 TAASSTATTAAA

-303 ESTSTEQS
+303 ESASAEQPTQS
-311 AQPTVASSVAE
+311 TVASSVAE
-322 STSLVATD
+322 STNQQAASSTSLAAAD
-330 SSVTSDQTTTADYSG
+330 SSAASTQTATTDYS
-345 TVASTSSEQ
+345 TAAASTSS
-354 SNTNSTAATADA
+354 S
-366 TSTSTSEQSSAN
+366 STSEQAGAN
-378 SAAATA
+378 STTVAA
-384 DATSTSTSE
+384 
-393 QSSANSAAA
+393 
-402 TTDTAA
+402 DTAA
-408 STNGSSDLTTG
+408 STNSSSDLTTG

-454 FQNTEGISLPHYTVS
+454 FQNAEGISLPHYTVS

-482 QPGDIL
+482 QPGDVL
-488 FWGDHGSTYHCAIYI
+488 FWGNHGSTYHCAIYI

-534 VIR
+534 VIH

>member
-53 QTSVN
+53 QTSVK

-145 GTATVSQ
+145 GTAAASQ

-157 SVAEASNTAVSVSS
+157 SAAEASNTAVSVPATTNASS
-171 VTDTSAASQAVVQS
+171 VSQAVVQT
-185 APVDS
+185 APVVS
-190 AESTVLD
+190 AESTASD
-197 RADAVNN
+197 GADSNSN
-204 AASPASQAGE
+204 AASQASQADE
-214 SAAASNQAASSAVT
+214 PAAAPSQAATSAVTSAQDLTSSTEQSSAAASSEMV
-228 PAQNLTNSAEQSSM
+228 SAE
-242 VGSSQSSAANTVQAD
+242 SSAADTASAD
-257 TNASP
+257 TVSSFD
-262 NDQPASTAAASST
+262 DQSAASST
-275 SEAAPVEQ
+275 SETVPVEQ
-283 AAASSTASATAA
+283 TAASSTATTAAA

-303 ESTSTEQS
+303 ESASAEQPMQSTVVSS
-311 AQPTVASSVAE
+311 AAS
-322 STSLVATD
+322 T
-330 SSVTSDQTTTADYSG
+330 QTATADYS
-345 TVASTSSEQ
+345 TAAASSSTSEQ
-354 SNTNSTAATADA
+354 ASTNSTAGTAD
-366 TSTSTSEQSSAN
+366 SAV
-378 SAAATA
+378 
-384 DATSTSTSE
+384 
-393 QSSANSAAA
+393 
-402 TTDTAA
+402 
-408 STNGSSDLTTG
+408 STNSSSDLTTG

-454 FQNTEGISLPHYTVS
+454 FQNAEGIPLPHYTVS

-488 FWGDHGSTYHCAIYI
+488 FWGNHGSTYHCAIYI

-534 VIR
+534 VIH

>member
-53 QTSVN
+53 QTSVK

-145 GTATVSQ
+145 GTAAASQ

-157 SVAEASNTAVSVSS
+157 SAAEASNTAVSVPATTNASS
-171 VTDTSAASQAVVQS
+171 VSQAVVQT
-185 APVDS
+185 APVVS
-190 AESTVLD
+190 AESTASD
-197 RADAVNN
+197 GADSNSN
-204 AASPASQAGE
+204 AASQASQADE
-214 SAAASNQAASSAVT
+214 PAAAPSQAATSAVTSAQDLTSSTEQSSAAASSEMV
-228 PAQNLTNSAEQSSM
+228 SAE
-242 VGSSQSSAANTVQAD
+242 SSAADTASAD
-257 TNASP
+257 TVSSFD
-262 NDQPASTAAASST
+262 DQSAATTAASST
-275 SEAAPVEQ
+275 SETVPVEQ
-283 AAASSTASATAA
+283 TAASSTATTAAA

-303 ESTSTEQS
+303 ESASAEQPMQSTVVSS
-311 AQPTVASSVAE
+311 AAS
-322 STSLVATD
+322 
-330 SSVTSDQTTTADYSG
+330 
-345 TVASTSSEQ
+345 
-354 SNTNSTAATADA
+354 TNSTAGTAD
-366 TSTSTSEQSSAN
+366 SAV
-378 SAAATA
+378 
-384 DATSTSTSE
+384 
-393 QSSANSAAA
+393 
-402 TTDTAA
+402 
-408 STNGSSDLTTG
+408 STNSSSDLTTG

-454 FQNTEGISLPHYTVS
+454 FQNAEGIPLPHYTVS

-488 FWGDHGSTYHCAIYI
+488 FWGNHGSTYHCAIYI

-534 VIR
+534 VIH

>member
-53 QTSVN
+53 QTSVK

-145 GTATVSQ
+145 GTAAASQ

-157 SVAEASNTAVSVSS
+157 SAAEASNTAVSVPATTNASS
-171 VTDTSAASQAVVQS
+171 VSQTVVQTAPVVSSESTASDGTDSNSNAASQA
-185 APVDS
+185 
-190 AESTVLD
+190 
-197 RADAVNN
+197 
-204 AASPASQAGE
+204 SQADEPAAAPSQAATPAATLAQDLTSGTE
-214 SAAASNQAASSAVT
+214 QSSAAASSEMV
-228 PAQNLTNSAEQSSM
+228 SAE
-242 VGSSQSSAANTVQAD
+242 SSAADTASAD
-257 TNASP
+257 TVSSFD
-262 NDQPASTAAASST
+262 DQSAATTAASST
-275 SEAAPVEQ
+275 SETVPVEQ
-283 AAASSTASATAA
+283 TAASSTATTAAA

-303 ESTSTEQS
+303 ESASAEQPMQSTVVSS
-311 AQPTVASSVAE
+311 AASTQTATTDYSTAAASS
-322 STSLVATD
+322 STSE
-330 SSVTSDQTTTADYSG
+330 Q
-345 TVASTSSEQ
+345 AS
-354 SNTNSTAATADA
+354 TNSTAGTAD
-366 TSTSTSEQSSAN
+366 SAV
-378 SAAATA
+378 
-384 DATSTSTSE
+384 
-393 QSSANSAAA
+393 
-402 TTDTAA
+402 
-408 STNGSSDLTTG
+408 STNSSSDLTTG

-454 FQNTEGISLPHYTVS
+454 FQNAEGIPLPHYTVS

-488 FWGDHGSTYHCAIYI
+488 FWGNHGSTYHCAIYI

-534 VIR
+534 VIH

>member
-53 QTSVN
+53 KTSVN

-145 GTATVSQ
+145 GTAAASQ

-157 SVAEASNTAVSVSS
+157 SAAEVSDTAVSVPATTNASS
-171 VTDTSAASQAVVQS
+171 VSQTVVQTAPVVSSESTASDGTDSNSNAASQA
-185 APVDS
+185 
-190 AESTVLD
+190 
-197 RADAVNN
+197 
-204 AASPASQAGE
+204 SQADEPAAAPSQAATPAATLAQDLTSGTE
-214 SAAASNQAASSAVT
+214 QSSAAASSEMV
-228 PAQNLTNSAEQSSM
+228 SAE
-242 VGSSQSSAANTVQAD
+242 SSAADTASAD
-257 TNASP
+257 TVSSFD
-262 NDQPASTAAASST
+262 DQSAATTAASST
-275 SEAAPVEQ
+275 SETVPVEQ
-283 AAASSTASATAA
+283 TAASSTATTAAA

-303 ESTSTEQS
+303 ESASAEQPTQS
-311 AQPTVASSVAE
+311 TVASSVAE
-322 STSLVATD
+322 STNQQAASSTSLAAAD
-330 SSVTSDQTTTADYSG
+330 SSAASTQTATTDYS
-345 TVASTSSEQ
+345 TAAASTSS
-354 SNTNSTAATADA
+354 S
-366 TSTSTSEQSSAN
+366 STSEQAGAN
-378 SAAATA
+378 STTVAA
-384 DATSTSTSE
+384 
-393 QSSANSAAA
+393 
-402 TTDTAA
+402 DTAA
-408 STNGSSDLTTG
+408 STNSSSDLTTG

-454 FQNTEGISLPHYTVS
+454 FQNAEGISLPHYTVS

-482 QPGDIL
+482 QPGDVL
-488 FWGDHGSTYHCAIYI
+488 FWGNHGSTYHCAIYI

>member
-134 QLVIGQQLIVK
+134 QLAIGQQLIVK
-145 GTATVSQ
+145 GTAAASQ

-157 SVAEASNTAVSVSS
+157 SAAEASNTAVSVPATANAGS
-171 VTDTSAASQAVVQS
+171 VSQTVVQTAPVVSAESTASDGTDSNSNAASQA
-185 APVDS
+185 
-190 AESTVLD
+190 
-197 RADAVNN
+197 
-204 AASPASQAGE
+204 SQADE
-214 SAAASNQAASSAVT
+214 PAAALSQAATPAVTSAQDLTSGTEQSSTAASSEMV
-228 PAQNLTNSAEQSSM
+228 SAE
-242 VGSSQSSAANTVQAD
+242 SSAANMASAD
-257 TNASP
+257 TVSSFD
-262 NDQPASTAAASST
+262 DQSAATTAASST
-275 SEAAPVEQ
+275 SETVPVEQ
-283 AAASSTASATAA
+283 TAASSTTTTAAA
-295 ISSADAIS
+295 ISSADAIN
-303 ESTSTEQS
+303 ESASAEQPTQS
-311 AQPTVASSVAE
+311 TVASSVAA
-322 STSLVATD
+322 STSQQAASSTSPAAAD
-330 SSVTSDQTTTADYSG
+330 SSAASTQTATTDYS
-345 TVASTSSEQ
+345 TAAASTSS
-354 SNTNSTAATADA
+354 S
-366 TSTSTSEQSSAN
+366 STSEQAGAN
-378 SAAATA
+378 STTVAA
-384 DATSTSTSE
+384 
-393 QSSANSAAA
+393 
-402 TTDTAA
+402 DTAA
-408 STNGSSDLTTG
+408 STNSSSDLTTG

-454 FQNTEGISLPHYTVS
+454 FQNAEGISLPHYTVS

-482 QPGDIL
+482 QPGDVL
-488 FWGDHGSTYHCAIYI
+488 FWGNHGSTYHCAIYI

>member
-145 GTATVSQ
+145 GTAASQ

-157 SVAEASNTAVSVSS
+157 SAAEASNTAVSVPATANAGS
-171 VTDTSAASQAVVQS
+171 VSQTVVQTAPVVSAESTASDGTDSNSNAASQA
-185 APVDS
+185 
-190 AESTVLD
+190 
-197 RADAVNN
+197 
-204 AASPASQAGE
+204 SQADE
-214 SAAASNQAASSAVT
+214 PAAALSQAVT
-228 PAQNLTNSAEQSSM
+228 PAVTSAQDLTSGTEQSSTAASSEM
-242 VGSSQSSAANTVQAD
+242 VSAESSAANMASAD
-257 TNASP
+257 TVSSFD
-262 NDQPASTAAASST
+262 DQSAATTAASST
-275 SEAAPVEQ
+275 SETVPVEQ
-283 AAASSTASATAA
+283 TAASSTTTTAAA
-295 ISSADAIS
+295 ISSADAIN
-303 ESTSTEQS
+303 ESASAEQPTQS
-311 AQPTVASSVAE
+311 TVASSVAE
-322 STSLVATD
+322 STNQQAASSTSLAAAD
-330 SSVTSDQTTTADYSG
+330 SSAASTQTATTDYS
-345 TVASTSSEQ
+345 TAAASTSS
-354 SNTNSTAATADA
+354 S
-366 TSTSTSEQSSAN
+366 STSEQAGAN
-378 SAAATA
+378 STTVAA
-384 DATSTSTSE
+384 
-393 QSSANSAAA
+393 
-402 TTDTAA
+402 DTAA
-408 STNGSSDLTTG
+408 STNSSSDLTTG

-454 FQNTEGISLPHYTVS
+454 FQNAEGISLPHYTVS

-482 QPGDIL
+482 QPGDVL
-488 FWGDHGSTYHCAIYI
+488 FWGNHGSTYHCAIYI

>member
-53 QTSVN
+53 QTSVK

-145 GTATVSQ
+145 GTAAASQ
-152 TPAST
+152 TPASI
-157 SVAEASNTAVSVSS
+157 SAAEASNTAVSVPATTNASS
-171 VTDTSAASQAVVQS
+171 VSQAVVQT
-185 APVDS
+185 APVVS
-190 AESTVLD
+190 AESTASD
-197 RADAVNN
+197 GADSNSN
-204 AASPASQAGE
+204 AASQASQADE
-214 SAAASNQAASSAVT
+214 PAAAPSQAATSAVT
-228 PAQNLTNSAEQSSM
+228 SAQDLTSSTEQSSAE
-242 VGSSQSSAANTVQAD
+242 SSAADMASAD
-257 TNASP
+257 TVSSFD
-262 NDQPASTAAASST
+262 DQSAATTAASST
-275 SEAAPVEQ
+275 SETVPVEQ
-283 AAASSTASATAA
+283 TAASSTTTTAAA
-295 ISSADAIS
+295 ISSADAIN
-303 ESTSTEQS
+303 ESASAEQPTQS
-311 AQPTVASSVAE
+311 TVASSVAE
-322 STSLVATD
+322 STSQQAD
-330 SSVTSDQTTTADYSG
+330 SSTSLATADSSA
-345 TVASTSSEQ
+345 ASTQTATTDYSIAAASSSTSEQ
-354 SNTNSTAATADA
+354 ASTNSTAGTADSA
-366 TSTSTSEQSSAN
+366 VSTSS
-378 SAAATA
+378 
-384 DATSTSTSE
+384 
-393 QSSANSAAA
+393 
-402 TTDTAA
+402 
-408 STNGSSDLTTG
+408 SSDLTTG

-454 FQNTEGISLPHYTVS
+454 FQNAEGISLPHYTVS

-488 FWGDHGSTYHCAIYI
+488 FWGNHGSTYHCAIYI

-534 VIR
+534 VIH

>member
-9 HQRHGRQW
+9 RQRHGRQW

-53 QTSVN
+53 QTSVK

-124 VSWNHLSNPD
+124 VSWNHLNNPD

-145 GTATVSQ
+145 GTAAASQ
-152 TPAST
+152 TPASI
-157 SVAEASNTAVSVSS
+157 SAAEASNTAVSVSATANAGS
-171 VTDTSAASQAVVQS
+171 VSQTVVQTAPVVSAESTASDGTDSNSNAASQA
-185 APVDS
+185 
-190 AESTVLD
+190 
-197 RADAVNN
+197 
-204 AASPASQAGE
+204 SQADE
-214 SAAASNQAASSAVT
+214 PAAALSQAATPAVTSAQDLTSGTEQSSTAASSEMV
-228 PAQNLTNSAEQSSM
+228 SAE
-242 VGSSQSSAANTVQAD
+242 SSAANMASAD
-257 TNASP
+257 TVSSFD
-262 NDQPASTAAASST
+262 DQSAATTAASST
-275 SEAAPVEQ
+275 SETVPVEQ
-283 AAASSTASATAA
+283 TAASSTTTTAAA
-295 ISSADAIS
+295 ISSADAIN
-303 ESTSTEQS
+303 ESASAEQPTQS
-311 AQPTVASSVAE
+311 TVASSVAE
-322 STSLVATD
+322 STNQQAASSTSLAAAD
-330 SSVTSDQTTTADYSG
+330 SSAASTQTATTDYS
-345 TVASTSSEQ
+345 TAAASTSS
-354 SNTNSTAATADA
+354 S
-366 TSTSTSEQSSAN
+366 STSEQASAN
-378 SAAATA
+378 STTVAADTAAAT
-384 DATSTSTSE
+384 
-393 QSSANSAAA
+393 NS
-402 TTDTAA
+402 
-408 STNGSSDLTTG
+408 SSDLTTG

-454 FQNTEGISLPHYTVS
+454 FQNAEGISLPHYTVS

-482 QPGDIL
+482 QPGDVL
-488 FWGDHGSTYHCAIYI
+488 FWGNHGSTYHCAIYI

>member
-145 GTATVSQ
+145 GTAAASQ

-157 SVAEASNTAVSVSS
+157 SAAEASNTAVSVPATANAGS
-171 VTDTSAASQAVVQS
+171 VSQTVVQTAPVVSAESTASDGTDSNSNAASQA
-185 APVDS
+185 
-190 AESTVLD
+190 
-197 RADAVNN
+197 
-204 AASPASQAGE
+204 SQADE
-214 SAAASNQAASSAVT
+214 PAAALSQAATPAVTSAQDLTSGTEQSSTAASSEMV
-228 PAQNLTNSAEQSSM
+228 SAE
-242 VGSSQSSAANTVQAD
+242 SSAANMASAD
-257 TNASP
+257 TVSSFD
-262 NDQPASTAAASST
+262 DQSAATTAASST
-275 SEAAPVEQ
+275 SETVLVEQ
-283 AAASSTASATAA
+283 TAASSTTTTAAA
-295 ISSADAIS
+295 ISSADAIN
-303 ESTSTEQS
+303 ESASAEQPTQS
-311 AQPTVASSVAE
+311 TVASSVAE
-322 STSLVATD
+322 STNQQAASSTSLAAAD
-330 SSVTSDQTTTADYSG
+330 SSAASTQTATTDYS
-345 TVASTSSEQ
+345 TAAASTSS
-354 SNTNSTAATADA
+354 S
-366 TSTSTSEQSSAN
+366 STSEQAGAN
-378 SAAATA
+378 STTVAA
-384 DATSTSTSE
+384 
-393 QSSANSAAA
+393 
-402 TTDTAA
+402 DTAA
-408 STNGSSDLTTG
+408 STNSSSDLTTG

-454 FQNTEGISLPHYTVS
+454 FQNAEGISLPHYTVS

-482 QPGDIL
+482 QPGDVL
-488 FWGDHGSTYHCAIYI
+488 FWGNHGSTYHCAIYI

>member
-145 GTATVSQ
+145 GTAAASQ

-157 SVAEASNTAVSVSS
+157 SAAEASNTAVSVPATANAGS
-171 VTDTSAASQAVVQS
+171 VSQTVVQTAPVVSAESTASDGTDSNSNAASQA
-185 APVDS
+185 
-190 AESTVLD
+190 
-197 RADAVNN
+197 
-204 AASPASQAGE
+204 SQADE
-214 SAAASNQAASSAVT
+214 PAAALSQAATPAVTSAQDLTSGTEQSSTAASSEMV
-228 PAQNLTNSAEQSSM
+228 SAE
-242 VGSSQSSAANTVQAD
+242 SSAANMASAD
-257 TNASP
+257 TVSSFD
-262 NDQPASTAAASST
+262 DQSAATTAASST
-275 SEAAPVEQ
+275 SETVPVEQ
-283 AAASSTASATAA
+283 TAASSTTTTAAA
-295 ISSADAIS
+295 ISSADAIN
-303 ESTSTEQS
+303 ESASAEQPTQS
-311 AQPTVASSVAE
+311 TVASSVAE
-322 STSLVATD
+322 STNQQAASSTSLAAAD
-330 SSVTSDQTTTADYSG
+330 SSAASTQTATTDYS
-345 TVASTSSEQ
+345 TAAASTSS
-354 SNTNSTAATADA
+354 S
-366 TSTSTSEQSSAN
+366 STSEQAGAN
-378 SAAATA
+378 STTVAA
-384 DATSTSTSE
+384 
-393 QSSANSAAA
+393 
-402 TTDTAA
+402 DTAA
-408 STNGSSDLTTG
+408 STNSSSDLTTG
-419 SVVSLAVK
+419 SVVRLEVK

-454 FQNTEGISLPHYTVS
+454 FQNAEGISLPHYTVS

-482 QPGDIL
+482 QPGDVL
-488 FWGDHGSTYHCAIYI
+488 FWGNHGSTYHCAIYI